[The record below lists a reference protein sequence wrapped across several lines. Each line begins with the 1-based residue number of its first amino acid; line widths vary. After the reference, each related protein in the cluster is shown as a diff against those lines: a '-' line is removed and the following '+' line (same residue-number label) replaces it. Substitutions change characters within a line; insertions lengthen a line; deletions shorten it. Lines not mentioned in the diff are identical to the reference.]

1 MVGQPCAAEF
11 DQAEAAIERL
21 RRSGHRVGMPLS
33 RPLGRGLFELRF
45 QCEGVAR
52 RVTFWYA
59 DWQPRLIVLLTT
71 FRKQRHN
78 ERREVQRARSAL
90 EHCRARPPGMCGMTD
105 RVSWDDLRSRQ
116 ADNDPRTA
124 AQRAASKAAASLR
137 FDVAQL
143 VYDLRTSAGL
153 TQRQLAERMG
163 TTQSVISRLE
173 QAGRLPTLDL
183 LARVATATGADLRL
197 LARHAGGADLDVP
210 LIA

>member
-1 MVGQPCAAEF
+1 
-11 DQAEAAIERL
+11 
-21 RRSGHRVGMPLS
+21 
-33 RPLGRGLFELRF
+33 
-45 QCEGVAR
+45 
-52 RVTFWYA
+52 
-59 DWQPRLIVLLTT
+59 
-71 FRKQRHN
+71 
-78 ERREVQRARSAL
+78 
-90 EHCRARPPGMCGMTD
+90 MTD

-116 ADNDPRTA
+116 ADNDTRPA
-124 AQRAASKAAASLR
+124 AQRAASKATASLR